1 MQRIS
6 VLLSSVFEFSK
17 TYLLQMVKDLYLF
30 VFAFSFLLL
39 LFVPF
44 LRLFLCF
51 KMNEVE
57 NNLIVSCM

>member
-1 MQRIS
+1 MQGIS

-44 LRLFLCF
+44 SQAFSML
-51 KMNEVE
+51 
-57 NNLIVSCM
+57 